1 DMNNVYVH
9 ISKGNNPGADR
20 WITAS
25 ADRLSNNGTAY
36 IDFEF
41 LQKRLTNNV
50 QTGGTKPPCGGFTS
64 AGTQGGRT
72 VGDILVTAQYG
83 SGGSLGTILTYRWE
97 ETPPLSGVFQYVE
110 HTSNIPAGAAYV
122 ATSLVPGPLDGG
134 HPPGP
139 GIPVPYGAFG
149 DPLYAYSQN
158 QFVEV
163 SIDLATVIGALAGD
177 SCTGIQVSTVMI
189 KTKTSTATN
198 ATQED
203 LIEPIQVS
211 FTAGFEPV
219 ATASPAP
226 CSGGTGSVS
235 ASWDGGTGPFECQLD
250 SGSFASCTSP
260 VTYNSVGAGSHTVTV
275 KDDGNPGCERTSNS
289 VTVTTPAAVTA
300 SSSNTP
306 ILCHGG
312 SST

>member
-1 DMNNVYVH
+1 LRASASPSPSPCSGNPISTDWLDTSSVSGVGGLLNDSGVPKNTTVTYRRLDPANCGNVCDDAFSGGKLNDDPNLTWQWLTGASNVKTDMNNVYVH

-41 LQKRLTNNV
+41 LQKTLTKNV
-50 QTGGTKPPCGGFTS
+50 QTGCTKPPCGGFTS

-211 FTAGFEPV
+211 F
-219 ATASPAP
+219 
-226 CSGGTGSVS
+226 
-235 ASWDGGTGPFECQLD
+235 
-250 SGSFASCTSP
+250 
-260 VTYNSVGAGSHTVTV
+260 
-275 KDDGNPGCERTSNS
+275 
-289 VTVTTPAAVTA
+289 
-300 SSSNTP
+300 
-306 ILCHGG
+306 
-312 SST
+312 